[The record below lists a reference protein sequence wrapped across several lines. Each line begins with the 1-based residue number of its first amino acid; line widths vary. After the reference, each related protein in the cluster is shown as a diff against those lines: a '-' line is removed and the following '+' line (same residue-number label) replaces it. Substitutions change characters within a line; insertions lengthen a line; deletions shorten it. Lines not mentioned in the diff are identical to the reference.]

1 MSQPGTA
8 MVIGEADAGKTTFC
22 AQCANAALAAGLR
35 VAIVD
40 ADVGQSEIGPPG
52 TIGMGLLESPIEA
65 VSDVE
70 TKKLHFVGATSP
82 AAHLLDC
89 CVGAKKMADAAR
101 EQAADLV
108 ILDTTGFVDGYAGRK
123 LKTCKADLVRPDY
136 IVAVQHK
143 KEVEHLLAPFGRMEC
158 FRVLRVPAS
167 PLARRKTQEIRAFR
181 RRANFSSH
189 FAGASTHVIRLD
201 EVSTWNSLFG
211 TGRPMKWQYMKFMQ
225 DALQCRIL
233 HAEVSAS
240 GVFAVAEHR
249 CSRLGLREI
258 EEEFK
263 TGNVVVISA
272 EALNNLLV
280 GLADENGS
288 TLDVG
293 LIEAVDFQQRIAFV
307 VSPIKTVSPVR
318 VIQFGSIRV
327 NRKGQELG
335 TLAPGTV

>member
-1 MSQPGTA
+1 
-8 MVIGEADAGKTTFC
+8 MVIGEIDAGKTTFC
-22 AQCANAALAAGLR
+22 TQCANAALAAGLR

-52 TIGMGLLESPIEA
+52 TIGMGTAEA
-65 VSDVE
+65 PVETLSDV
-70 TKKLHFVGATSP
+70 KPKRLHFVGATSP
-82 AAHLLDC
+82 AGHLLDC
-89 CVGAKKMADAAR
+89 CAGARKMVDAAA
-101 EQAADLV
+101 ESNADLI
-108 ILDTTGFVDGYAGRK
+108 ILDTTGFVDGFLGRK
-123 LKTCKADLVRPDY
+123 LKTSKADLVRPDC
-136 IVAVQHK
+136 IVAVQRG
-143 KEVEHLLAPFGRMEC
+143 KEVEHLLAPFARMES
-158 FRVLRVPAS
+158 VELLRVPAS
-167 PLARRKTQEIRAFR
+167 PLARKKPQELRAAR

-189 FAGASTHVIRLD
+189 FSGASTHIIRLD

-225 DALQCRIL
+225 DALKCRIL
-233 HAEVSAS
+233 HAEVSAK
-240 GVFAVAEHR
+240 GVFAVVEQR
-249 CSRLGLREI
+249 CSRSGLREI

-263 TGNVVVISA
+263 TTNVVVVPD

-280 GLADENGS
+280 GLADGSGS

-327 NRKGQELG
+327 NREGRELG
-335 TLAPGTV
+335 TLAPGTI